1 MIVNFYFIEIDRPLE
16 IIFDELAAAA
26 EQGCDSIELGSAPAL
41 DFGHGLGRGRRSG
54 GPTSAPYT
62 DPITHIHIA
71 DIIQRAVELGTRRIM
86 FRTDLHIPLSKQD
99 IHDLY
104 YLGVFFFRVPL
115 FGHDEQTHSSIFPI
129 STPLETTLA
138 GIERLRTMHIPKVGQ
153 PPFIIIEV
161 PVYQKNAEYLLKTIQ
176 LAVSL
181 HIDTVSLRLADDAV
195 RYTDTLEI
203 IDSVFDTAIGAKT
216 WIEINGPPVC
226 VREERRFFFRDYYTE
241 CSGRNH
247 MTKLESCAQCLFDE
261 TCSGIS
267 ETYLKVQGEAEFA
280 PITAIK

>member
-16 IIFDELAAAA
+16 IIFTDLAAAA
-26 EQGCDSIELGSAPAL
+26 ERGCDSVEIGSDLGTYA
-41 DFGHGLGRGRRSG
+41 G
-54 GPTSAPYT
+54 TSTDPVASTPYT

-71 DIIQRAVELGTRRIM
+71 DIIQRAVELGIRRIM
-86 FRTDLHIPLSKQD
+86 FRTDLHIPLTKQD

-115 FGHDEQTHSSIFPI
+115 FGYDDRTHRGIFPI
-129 STPLETTLA
+129 LTPLETTLA

-181 HIDTVSLRLADDAV
+181 NVDTVSLRFVDDAV

-203 IDSVFDTAIGAKT
+203 IDAVFDTAIGAKT
-216 WIEINGPPVC
+216 WVEINGPPVC
-226 VREERRFFFRDYYTE
+226 VRKERRFFFRDYYTE

-247 MTKLESCAQCLFDE
+247 MTKLESCAQCLFDGS
-261 TCSGIS
+261 CCGIPES
-267 ETYLKVQGEAEFA
+267 YLTIQGEAEFA
-280 PITAIK
+280 PITAIE